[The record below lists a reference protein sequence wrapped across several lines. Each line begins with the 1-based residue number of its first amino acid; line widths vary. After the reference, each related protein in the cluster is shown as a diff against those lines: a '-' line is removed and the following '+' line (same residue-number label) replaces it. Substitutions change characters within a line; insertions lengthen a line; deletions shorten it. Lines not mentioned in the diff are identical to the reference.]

1 MQIFVKTLTG
11 KTITLEVEGSDTIE
25 NIKAKIR
32 QQSLTKVF
40 TVLIFGLSILIIV
53 SEYQKYSEWNFK
65 FLVIAVAVM
74 VWNYKLAREI
84 KNLKDQNT
92 DVP

>member
-1 MQIFVKTLTG
+1 MFD
-11 KTITLEVEGSDTIE
+11 LEPK
-25 NIKAKIR
+25 NIKVKIR

>member
-1 MQIFVKTLTG
+1 MFD
-11 KTITLEVEGSDTIE
+11 LEPK

-40 TVLIFGLSILIIV
+40 TVLILGLSILIIV

>member
-1 MQIFVKTLTG
+1 M
-11 KTITLEVEGSDTIE
+11 
-25 NIKAKIR
+25 
-32 QQSLTKVF
+32 
-40 TVLIFGLSILIIV
+40 LIFGLSILIIV

-84 KNLKDQNT
+84 KNLKRSKYRCALNKSFSGLC
-92 DVP
+92 

>member
-1 MQIFVKTLTG
+1 MLFKFPDPPL
-11 KTITLEVEGSDTIE
+11 

>member
-1 MQIFVKTLTG
+1 MFD
-11 KTITLEVEGSDTIE
+11 LEPK

-53 SEYQKYSEWNFK
+53 SEYQKRDGSVN
-65 FLVIAVAVM
+65 L
-74 VWNYKLAREI
+74 NNSYK
-84 KNLKDQNT
+84 
-92 DVP
+92 

>member
-1 MQIFVKTLTG
+1 MFD
-11 KTITLEVEGSDTIE
+11 LEPK
-25 NIKAKIR
+25 NIKAKLR
-32 QQSLTKVF
+32 QPSLTKVF

>member
-1 MQIFVKTLTG
+1 MFD
-11 KTITLEVEGSDTIE
+11 LEPK

-74 VWNYKLAREI
+74 VWNYNLAREI

-92 DVP
+92 NEP

>member
-1 MQIFVKTLTG
+1 MLFKFPDPPL
-11 KTITLEVEGSDTIE
+11 
-25 NIKAKIR
+25 IKAKIR

>member
-1 MQIFVKTLTG
+1 MFD
-11 KTITLEVEGSDTIE
+11 LEPK

-65 FLVIAVAVM
+65 FR
-74 VWNYKLAREI
+74 WCI
-84 KNLKDQNT
+84 KSMLKKSRLNFDKIEKCK
-92 DVP
+92 

>member
-1 MQIFVKTLTG
+1 M
-11 KTITLEVEGSDTIE
+11 
-25 NIKAKIR
+25 
-32 QQSLTKVF
+32 
-40 TVLIFGLSILIIV
+40 LIFGLSILIIV

-65 FLVIAVAVM
+65 FLLIAVAVM

>member
-1 MQIFVKTLTG
+1 MFD
-11 KTITLEVEGSDTIE
+11 LEPK

-32 QQSLTKVF
+32 QQS
-40 TVLIFGLSILIIV
+40 
-53 SEYQKYSEWNFK
+53 
-65 FLVIAVAVM
+65 LVIAVAVM

>member
-1 MQIFVKTLTG
+1 MSYLF
-11 KTITLEVEGSDTIE
+11 
-25 NIKAKIR
+25 
-32 QQSLTKVF
+32 
-40 TVLIFGLSILIIV
+40 LSCT
-53 SEYQKYSEWNFK
+53 EQKYSEWNFK

>member
-1 MQIFVKTLTG
+1 MFD
-11 KTITLEVEGSDTIE
+11 LEPK

-53 SEYQKYSEWNFK
+53 SEYQKYSEWNFN

>member
-1 MQIFVKTLTG
+1 MFD
-11 KTITLEVEGSDTIE
+11 LEPK

-84 KNLKDQNT
+84 KNLKDHNT

>member
-1 MQIFVKTLTG
+1 MGPPL
-11 KTITLEVEGSDTIE
+11 
-25 NIKAKIR
+25 
-32 QQSLTKVF
+32 
-40 TVLIFGLSILIIV
+40 
-53 SEYQKYSEWNFK
+53 KYSEWNFK

>member
-1 MQIFVKTLTG
+1 MID
-11 KTITLEVEGSDTIE
+11 LEPK

-32 QQSLTKVF
+32 QQCLTKVF

-53 SEYQKYSEWNFK
+53 SEYQKYNEWNFK

>member
-1 MQIFVKTLTG
+1 MFD
-11 KTITLEVEGSDTIE
+11 LEPK

-74 VWNYKLAREI
+74 VWNYKLDREI

>member
-1 MQIFVKTLTG
+1 MFD
-11 KTITLEVEGSDTIE
+11 LEPK

-53 SEYQKYSEWNFK
+53 SEYQNIVNGILSF
-65 FLVIAVAVM
+65 
-74 VWNYKLAREI
+74 
-84 KNLKDQNT
+84 
-92 DVP
+92 